1 MKTGLFRLTSK
12 SALAAALVAM
22 LFSAA
27 ACDNDHNHL
36 NFLIIPTRTPKPTTA
51 PTTKPTAPPTAKPT
65 PTPTA
70 VPATPTPSP
79 TPPFVNF
86 GVSVVGDDGN
96 GFTNGLQIMTVEDAS
111 GKPLPT
117 PLSTFAPLSAG
128 DIDGLSITADGTH
141 GAVIDGGNTVFF
153 FTSDLKTGK
162 VTLLPATVDV
172 SSFGGDGDSI
182 ASLPGGDEVVVSGG
196 GSTQLALVSG
206 VLSGTPTIVGGI
218 DTSKMGV
225 EYDAL
230 VISDDGKV
238 MLSRS
243 GTGDVLDVYSIAAT
257 TPRSPASFTIT
268 KTFKAPDIHTLCCD
282 GRGGLASSPPD
293 SSRAVLVSNDGTVQL
308 FTGLPAAPVIAN
320 SITLTGGAKAV
331 TISRDG
337 KFAIVALGTGG
348 LAVVGGVDTG
358 TLAQVGSAFSPTV
371 TVPGGSCKLD
381 DPSTLGV
388 MADNKFVVAIQ
399 DCGLPR
405 SATDVGSGV
414 LLTIPLSPTGALSTP
429 VGQLNFVVTPDNDQL
444 LVH

>member
-1 MKTGLFRLTSK
+1 MKTRFTSE

-22 LFSAA
+22 LFLAA
-27 ACDNDHNHL
+27 ACDNDHHL
-36 NFLIIPTRTPKPTTA
+36 INFLIIPTRTPNPTTA
-51 PTTKPTAPPTAKPT
+51 PTNKPTAPPTAKPT

-70 VPATPTPSP
+70 TAAPATPTPSP

-96 GFTNGLQIMTVEDAS
+96 GFTNGLQIMTIEDAS

-117 PLSTFAPLSAG
+117 PLSTFAPLSAS

-206 VLSGTPTIVGGI
+206 VLSGTPAIVGGI

-268 KTFKAPDIHTLCCD
+268 KTFKAPDIHSLCCD
-282 GRGGLASSPPD
+282 GRGGLASSPSD
-293 SSRAVLVSNDGTVQL
+293 SSRAVLVSTDGTVQL

-320 SITLTGGAKAV
+320 SISLTGGARAV

-358 TLAQVGSAFSPTV
+358 TLAQVGSSFSPTV

-414 LLTIPLSPTGALSTP
+414 LLTIPLSSTGVLSTP
-429 VGQLNFVVTPDNDQL
+429 VGQLNFVVTPDDDQL